1 MAQQDVEQLWE
12 LQTRQ
17 SELRRH
23 VVQLT
28 TQLNSGERERA
39 VLDVTLKE
47 MESITEDTPVYKPVG
62 KMFVLAPKDKL
73 IADFKEAKT
82 NSAKRDESKLKL
94 REQFV
99 SKLKDSEKMSED
111 IAEKIEATRKKFA
124 K

>member
-28 TQLNSGERERA
+28 NQLNSGERERA

-47 MESITEDTPVYKPVG
+47 MDNIGEDTPVYKPIG

-73 IADFKEAKT
+73 ITDFKQAKSS
-82 NSAKRDESKLKL
+82 SAKRDESKLKL

-99 SKLKDSEKMSED
+99 TKLKDSEKMSED
-111 IAEKIEATRKKFA
+111 IAEKIEAARKKHP